1 MDVSTC
7 SSKDDSNQWNN
18 LLLDVQNKSRK
29 KLPENKNVLLLG
41 DSKSGK
47 TTLVTKLQGLKDSKQ
62 GWGME
67 YGYIQVR
74 DDSSD
79 ENAQLNVWTLDG
91 DRSLK
96 YLIKFAL
103 NEQNFENTTII
114 LVASMKQ
121 PWKILESLEYWSA
134 RLQDHIDNLNLGMEL
149 TQNVRDKCV
158 DRIIDYS
165 PPDDPSYES
174 CPKVRLLNEGVL
186 TKNLGL
192 DIIVV
197 ITMTDCIKSL
207 EIDNNYTDEH
217 FDYIQCSLRKFCIQF
232 GAALFYVS
240 AMEDKNCDL
249 LYKYLMHRIYRF
261 PFKTPALIV
270 EKDSVF
276 VPSGWDSLKKISVLH
291 ENMQTISPESHYSD
305 AITHPYEKHHKEH
318 ELHDEDE
325 QEFLAKQLVLLSQTV
340 VQPQTPVARKS
351 TELQKPLSAKRIT
364 ENPPPSSERA
374 LASFFNALL
383 QKKQESPVSRTPT
396 KKPLD
401 NNGSPVLEQSNDD
414 SNSSISK

>member
-1 MDVSTC
+1 MDASTC
-7 SSKDDSNQWNN
+7 TLNNDSNHWNS

-67 YGYIQVR
+67 YGYIQIR
-74 DDSSD
+74 DDSTD

-96 YLIKFAL
+96 YLMKFAL
-103 NEQNFENTTII
+103 NEYNFEDTTII

-121 PWKILESLEYWSA
+121 PWKIMESLEYWSA
-134 RLQDHIDNLNLGMEL
+134 RLQDHIDKLNLGMEL
-149 TQNVRDKCV
+149 TQNLRDRCV
-158 DRIIDYS
+158 DRIIDYCS
-165 PPDDPSYES
+165 PDDPTHEV

-186 TKNLGL
+186 TRNLGL
-192 DIIVV
+192 DVVVV
-197 ITMTDCIKSL
+197 ITMTDCIKNL
-207 EIDNNYTDEH
+207 EIDNYSDEH
-217 FDYIQCSLRKFCIQF
+217 FDYIQCALRKFSLQF
-232 GAALFYVS
+232 GASLFYVS

-276 VPSGWDSLKKISVLH
+276 VPSGWDSLKKISVVY
-291 ENMQTISPESHYSD
+291 ENMHKINPESHYSD
-305 AITHPYEKHHKEH
+305 AIPHPYEKNHKEY
-318 ELHDEDE
+318 ELQDEDE
-325 QEFLAKQLVLLSQTV
+325 QAFLAKQLVLLNQTV

-351 TELQKPLSAKRIT
+351 PEIQKPLSTKRDA
-364 ENPPPSSERA
+364 ENPPASSERA

-383 QKKQESPVSRTPT
+383 QKKQESPSSRTPS
-396 KKPLD
+396 KISID
-401 NNGSPVLEQSNDD
+401 NTSSLQLD
-414 SNSSISK
+414 SNCDETRQN

>member
-1 MDVSTC
+1 MNASTL
-7 SSKDDSNQWNN
+7 SEKENYVNQWNT

-74 DDSSD
+74 DDSTD

-96 YLIKFAL
+96 YLMKFAL
-103 NEQNFENTTII
+103 NEQNFEDTTII
-114 LVASMKQ
+114 LVASMKD
-121 PWKILESLEYWSA
+121 PWKIMESLEFWSA
-134 RLQDHIDNLNLGMEL
+134 RLQDHIDSLKLGMEQ
-149 TQNVRDKCV
+149 TQHFRDKCI
-158 DRIIDYS
+158 DRIIDYPS
-165 PPDDPSYES
+165 HDNLSYES

-192 DIIVV
+192 DIVVV
-197 ITMTDCIKSL
+197 ITMTDCIKNL
-207 EIDNNYTDEH
+207 EINNYSEEH
-217 FDYIQCSLRKFCIQF
+217 FDYIQCCLRKFCLQF
-232 GAALFYVS
+232 GASLFYVS
-240 AMEDKNCDL
+240 VMEDKNCDL

-276 VPSGWDSLKKISVLH
+276 VPSGWDSLKKIEVLY
-291 ENMQTISPESHYSD
+291 ENMQKINPESHYSD
-305 AITHPYEKHHKEH
+305 AIPFPYEKQHKEH
-318 ELHDEDE
+318 ELQDEDE
-325 QEFLAKQLVLLSQTV
+325 QGFLAKQLVLLNQNIS
-340 VQPQTPVARKS
+340 QPQTPVTRKS
-351 TELQKPLSAKRIT
+351 IEITKPLLANKRIT
-364 ENPPPSSERA
+364 DNPPPSSERA

-383 QKKQESPVSRTPT
+383 QKKQESPTARTPS
-396 KKPLD
+396 KKPVD
-401 NNGSPVLEQSNDD
+401 NSGSPQLDQTDDD
-414 SNSSISK
+414 SNTPK

>member
-1 MDVSTC
+1 MDTSTQINNEI
-7 SSKDDSNQWNN
+7 DVNQWND

-74 DDSSD
+74 DDSTD

-96 YLIKFAL
+96 YLMKFAL
-103 NEQNFENTTII
+103 NEQNFEDTTII
-114 LVASMKQ
+114 LVASIKN
-121 PWKILESLEYWSA
+121 PWKIMESLEFWSA
-134 RLQDHIDNLNLGMEL
+134 RLQDHIDCLNLGMEQ
-149 TQNVRDKCV
+149 TQNLRDKCV

-165 PPDDPSYES
+165 PPDNLSYES
-174 CPKVRLLNEGVL
+174 SQKVRLLNEGVL

-192 DIIVV
+192 DVVVV
-197 ITMTDCIKSL
+197 ITMTDCIKNL
-207 EIDNNYTDEH
+207 EIDNYSEEH
-217 FDYIQCSLRKFCIQF
+217 FDYIQCCLRKFCLQF

-240 AMEDKNCDL
+240 VMEDKNCDL

-276 VPSGWDSLKKISVLH
+276 VPSGWDSMKKIEVLY
-291 ENMQTISPESHYSD
+291 ENMQKIDPETHYSD
-305 AITHPYEKHHKEH
+305 AIPFPYEKQHKEH
-318 ELHDEDE
+318 ELQDEEE
-325 QEFLAKQLVLLSQTV
+325 QVFLARQLVLLNQNIA
-340 VQPQTPVARKS
+340 QPQTPVVRKS
-351 TELQKPLSAKRIT
+351 IELTKPLSANKRISD
-364 ENPPPSSERA
+364 NPPPSSERA

-383 QKKQESPVSRTPT
+383 QKKQESPTARTPS
-396 KKPLD
+396 KKPVE
-401 NNGSPVLEQSNDD
+401 NAGSQQSDQTDSD
-414 SNSSISK
+414 SNTPK

>member
-1 MDVSTC
+1 MD
-7 SSKDDSNQWNN
+7 SSIQVDVENDANHWNN

-74 DDSSD
+74 DDSTD

-96 YLIKFAL
+96 YLMKFAL
-103 NEQNFENTTII
+103 NEQHFEDTTIV
-114 LVASMKQ
+114 LVASLKH
-121 PWKILESLEYWSA
+121 PWKIMESLEFWSA
-134 RLQDHIDNLNLGMEL
+134 RLQDHIDSLNLGMEQ
-149 TQNVRDKCV
+149 TQNLRDKCV
-158 DRIIDYS
+158 DRIIDYTLL
-165 PPDDPSYES
+165 DDPSYES
-174 CPKVRLLNEGVL
+174 CTKVRLLNDGVL
-186 TKNLGL
+186 SKNLGL

-197 ITMTDCIKSL
+197 ITMTDCIKNL
-207 EIDNNYTDEH
+207 EIDNYSEEH
-217 FDYIQCSLRKFCIQF
+217 FDYIQCCLRKFCLQF

-240 AMEDKNCDL
+240 VMEDKNCDL

-276 VPSGWDSLKKISVLH
+276 VPSGWDSLKKIEVLY
-291 ENMQTISPESHYSD
+291 ENMQKINPESHYSD
-305 AITHPYEKHHKEH
+305 AIPYPYEKPHKEH
-318 ELHDEDE
+318 ELQDEEE
-325 QEFLAKQLVLLSQTV
+325 QAFLARQLVLLNQNLT
-340 VQPQTPVARKS
+340 QPQTPVVRKS
-351 TELQKPLSAKRIT
+351 IELTKPLSANKRISD
-364 ENPPPSSERA
+364 NPPPSSERA

-383 QKKQESPVSRTPT
+383 QKKQESPTVRTPS
-396 KKPLD
+396 KKPID
-401 NNGSPVLEQSNDD
+401 NTGSPELSQIDD
-414 SNSSISK
+414 DPGTPK